1 MKIITLFLAIAIWQS
16 VMAQS
21 LFTENFDYV
30 DGTRLVGNNGWT
42 VMYGGTAMVVGSTG
56 LTYTGY
62 EGSGVGNALNI
73 TGGGASEHPY
83 RVVDL
88 TASGDIYLSFLVNVT
103 GTNASEGF
111 FASLANLNG
120 GNFRAV
126 IYAKIIS
133 GSVYFG
139 AQPSLSGTLTYDAT
153 PYSAGT
159 TYLIVLKYSYIDGNV
174 NDQVRLYVLSGSIP
188 ETEPETPSIGPLIMP
203 SEGYIIRTVIMSS
216 GAFSAGS
223 ALSGAT
229 ILVDGIRVGTTWAQT
244 PLPVELT
251 SFTATASDRSV
262 GLAWKTATEVNNH
275 GFEVERK
282 DVFRPGGQVRFMSQA
297 SSDQASNLKRETTN
311 TDWIRISF
319 VEGAGNSNISHE
331 YSYLDRSVPA
341 GTYSYRLKQIDR
353 DGKFRY
359 SQEVETSISVPP
371 ALFAL
376 EQNFPNPFNPSTM
389 IGYQIPMNSFVTLKV
404 YDAVGKEVSTLVN
417 EMKTAGRYEIP
428 FDASDCASG
437 VYFYRMSAGSFTSV
451 KEFVLI
457 K

>member
-1 MKIITLFLAIAIWQS
+1 MKQITLVLAIAVLQS
-16 VMAQS
+16 VMGQS

-42 VMYGGTAMVVGSTG
+42 VMYTGTAMNVGEAG

-62 EGSGVGNALNI
+62 EGSGVGNALEI
-73 TGGGASEHPY
+73 IGGVASEHPY

-88 TASGDIYLSFLVNVT
+88 TASGDVYLSFLVNVT
-103 GTNASEGF
+103 GTNAAEGF
-111 FASLANLNG
+111 FASLANIDG

-126 IYAKIIS
+126 VYTKIIS

-139 AQPSLSGTLTYDAT
+139 VQPSLSGTVIFDAT
-153 PYSAGT
+153 PYSTET
-159 TYLIVLKYSYIDGNV
+159 TYLIILKYSYIDGTV

-188 ETEPETPSIGPLIMP
+188 ETEPETPSVGPLIMP
-203 SEGYIIRTVIMSS
+203 SEGYTIRTVILSS

-223 ALSGAT
+223 ALNGAT

-262 GLAWKTATEVNNH
+262 GLVWKTAAEVNNH

-282 DVFRPGGQVRFMSQA
+282 DVSRVMSQVSGA
-297 SSDQASNLKRETTN
+297 QISPSSWTRVA
-311 TDWIRISF
+311 F
-319 VEGAGNSNISHE
+319 VEGNGNSNSLHE
-331 YSYLDRSVPA
+331 YSYTDRSVSA

-353 DGKFRY
+353 DGKFSY
-359 SQEVETSISVPP
+359 SQEVEATISSLP
-371 ALFAL
+371 AVFAL
-376 EQNFPNPFNPSTM
+376 EQNYPNPFNPATT
-389 IGYQIPMNSFVTLKV
+389 ITYQLPVNSHVTLKV
-404 YDAVGKEVSTLVN
+404 YDAVGRETITLVN
-417 EMKTAGRYEIP
+417 EMNAAGRHEIP
-428 FDASDCASG
+428 FDASHLASG
-437 VYFYRMSAGSFTSV
+437 VYFYRLTAGSYTAA
-451 KEFVLI
+451 KRFVLM